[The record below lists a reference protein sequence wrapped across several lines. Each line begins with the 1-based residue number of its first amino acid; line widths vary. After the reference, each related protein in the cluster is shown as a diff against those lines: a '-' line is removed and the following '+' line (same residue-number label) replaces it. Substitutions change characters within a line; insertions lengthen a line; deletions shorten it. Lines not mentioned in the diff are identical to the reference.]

1 MNVLVFFFGV
11 GGAYSSVSIAIA
23 FRIVLVLFYT
33 LLIAPFLALM
43 TIDGYGLA
51 LVITFGTPNY
61 SS

>member
-1 MNVLVFFFGV
+1 MNVFVFFFGA
-11 GGAYSSVSIAIA
+11 GGAYSSWSMAIA

-33 LLIAPFLALM
+33 LLMAPFLALM

-51 LVITFGTPNY
+51 LVITLDTPNY